1 MRRALQ
7 GLSLTPQHVLIDGRR
22 LRELSISQQPII
34 KGDARSMSIAA
45 ASDPGQDGA
54 RDALMYKLDVE
65 HLRLW
70 LRAPQGLPCPGARG
84 CAQASRR
91 SRRSIAALSHRSV
104 RCWGYPRSPPW
115 PDKSRME

>member
-22 LRELSISQQPII
+22 LRELSVSQHPII

-45 ASDPGQDGA
+45 ASILAKTA

-65 HLRLW
+65 HPGYGFARHKGYPSGSTW
-70 LRAPQGLPCPGARG
+70 LRSGVS
-84 CAQASRR
+84 ASR
-91 SRRSIAALSHRSV
+91 
-104 RCWGYPRSPPW
+104 
-115 PDKSRME
+115 